1 MGISNLKK
9 QFIMSSKI
17 LILCTLFAFS
27 LSLSYPIHHNQV
39 NTIAHHVHHM
49 AVGGKSNL
57 GFNLTDLWNKALHLG
72 KKAALWIGKHITAG
86 IKKLLAIFKPKPII
100 KPAVLPIATHKQ
112 WFPKYPVH
120 PPLGLK
126 TIPKMPTFPLR
137 LTKKT
142 RKKKSKITKKIKKSK
157 TLKPVKKLT
166 KNKKIRKSKTLK
178 APKKAKKAKK
188 PKNIWAHL
196 HKHFITKIK
205 HLVQISGT

>member
-1 MGISNLKK
+1 MG
-9 QFIMSSKI
+9 
-17 LILCTLFAFS
+17 
-27 LSLSYPIHHNQV
+27 
-39 NTIAHHVHHM
+39 
-49 AVGGKSNL
+49 
-57 GFNLTDLWNKALHLG
+57 
-72 KKAALWIGKHITAG
+72 
-86 IKKLLAIFKPKPII
+86 
-100 KPAVLPIATHKQ
+100 VLPIATHKQ

-126 TIPKMPTFPLR
+126 
-137 LTKKT
+137 KKT
-142 RKKKSKITKKIKKSK
+142 HKNKSKITKKIKKSK

-166 KNKKIRKSKTLK
+166 KNKKIGKSKTLK

>member
-1 MGISNLKK
+1 MGFNLKK

-112 WFPKYPVH
+112 WFP
-120 PPLGLK
+120 
-126 TIPKMPTFPLR
+126 TFPLR

-142 RKKKSKITKKIKKSK
+142 HKKKSKITKKIKKSK
-157 TLKPVKKLT
+157 TLKPVKKL
-166 KNKKIRKSKTLK
+166 
-178 APKKAKKAKK
+178 
-188 PKNIWAHL
+188 
-196 HKHFITKIK
+196 
-205 HLVQISGT
+205 